1 MVALS
6 LLSLSRP
13 RVYVYLTK
21 CDRNFMNYCNS
32 TIKMY
37 NDPIII
43 DNFNPDRSFTAN
55 NRANRRAGGVEIVP
69 EIS

>member
-1 MVALS
+1 METGQYRASTMVALS
-6 LLSLSRP
+6 LTLSRP

-37 NDPIII
+37 NGVIII
-43 DNFNPDRSFTAN
+43 DNFNPDRSLTAN
-55 NRANRRAGGVEIVP
+55 NRL
-69 EIS
+69 

>member
-1 MVALS
+1 METGQYRASTMVALS
-6 LLSLSRP
+6 HSLSHSRP

-32 TIKMY
+32 TINMY
-37 NDPIII
+37 NGAIII

-55 NRANRRAGGVEIVP
+55 NRVK
-69 EIS
+69 